1 MESWQSAL
9 LIISIGLVILPLAG
23 ATWTCRRS
31 RHGNGPG
38 RGVHVRLHA
47 CAPAR
52 HAHNRMPSQAHCA
65 DLQPQNKSLRQGQ
78 SLAVSMLH
86 LSRQSESKGTT
97 HVGFYPV
104 CACSSYMAGAHCSGG
119 GTGTCLGPRHSGCWA
134 IFPVR
139 MTALGAIVKI
149 LWQIVSDPLHEVA
162 FVWWY
167 GTMCLWATHIL
178 ERWPLGADLMC
189 RNDAFGP
196 IRGIAEVDRAVRP
209 RFQDLPGK
217 RCHAERLGMPGKL
230 AEATPATYAPIR
242 T

>member
-9 LIISIGLVILPLAG
+9 LIISIGLVMLPLAG

-65 DLQPQNKSLRQGQ
+65 DLQLQNKSLRQGQ

-97 HVGFYPV
+97 HVGFDPV
-104 CACSSYMAGAHCSGG
+104 CACSSCMAGAHCSGG
-119 GTGTCLGPRHSGCWA
+119 GTGTCLGPRHTGCWA

-139 MTALGAIVKI
+139 MLTALGAIEK
-149 LWQIVSDPLHEVA
+149 
-162 FVWWY
+162 F
-167 GTMCLWATHIL
+167 C
-178 ERWPLGADLMC
+178 
-189 RNDAFGP
+189 
-196 IRGIAEVDRAVRP
+196 
-209 RFQDLPGK
+209 
-217 RCHAERLGMPGKL
+217 GKL
-230 AEATPATYAPIR
+230 FR
-242 T
+242 TRCTKSHLFGGTVPCAYGLLVCLNDGLWGPT